1 MARADTAPIDAGR
14 AANVAREDTGTEQN
28 GDSEFGLSSVR
39 PPSGDLAATG
49 SAASEVI
56 VSAGP
61 ENRPTVTTEILR
73 AEAGDVHA
81 AMVTMERAGAEQVT
95 AERIVMTNS
104 GARTVE
110 ARSAQVDR
118 SGILA
123 VRSDKAVFSNS
134 TAIAIVTE
142 EARIVRSRVL
152 MLKAD
157 RATIEAGA
165 KVAIYA
171 GPASE
176 NMRPLADVRGAAAF
190 GVGLGA
196 VLLLLGPFL
205 RRVLR
210 LR

>member
-1 MARADTAPIDAGR
+1 MAR
-14 AANVAREDTGTEQN
+14 EETGTEQI
-28 GDSEFGLSSVR
+28 GDSETGRSSGRSPVD
-39 PPSGDLAATG
+39 DLATTG
-49 SAASEVI
+49 SVASDVI

-61 ENRPTVTTEILR
+61 ENHPTIASEILR

-81 AMVTMERAGAEQVT
+81 TTVTMDRAGTEQVT

-104 GARTVE
+104 GARSVE

-134 TAIAIVTE
+134 TAIAIATE
-142 EARIVRSRVL
+142 EARIVRSRVV

-157 RATIEAGA
+157 RATIEAGTR
-165 KVAIYA
+165 VAIYA
-171 GPASE
+171 GPADE
-176 NMRPLADVRGAAAF
+176 KLRPLTDVRGAAAF
-190 GVGLGA
+190 GAGLGA
-196 VLLLLGPFL
+196 VLLLLGPIL

>member
-1 MARADTAPIDAGR
+1 
-14 AANVAREDTGTEQN
+14 VALEETGTEQN
-28 GDSEFGLSSVR
+28 GDSEPGLSSVR
-39 PPSGDLAATG
+39 PPTDDLATTD
-49 SAASEVI
+49 SVVSEVI

-61 ENRPTVTTEILR
+61 ENRPTIATEILR

-81 AMVTMERAGAEQVT
+81 TTVTMDRAGAEQVT

-104 GARTVE
+104 GARSVE

-123 VRSDKAVFSNS
+123 VRSEKAVFSNS
-134 TAIAIVTE
+134 TAIAIATE
-142 EARIVRSRVL
+142 EARIVRSRVV

-157 RATIEAGA
+157 RATIEAGTR
-165 KVAIYA
+165 VAIYA
-171 GPASE
+171 GPADE
-176 NMRPLADVRGAAAF
+176 KLRPLTDVRGAAAF
-190 GVGLGA
+190 GAGLGA
-196 VLLLLGPFL
+196 VLLFLGPLL

>member
-1 MARADTAPIDAGR
+1 M
-14 AANVAREDTGTEQN
+14 
-28 GDSEFGLSSVR
+28 
-39 PPSGDLAATG
+39 
-49 SAASEVI
+49 ASEVI

-61 ENRPTVTTEILR
+61 ENRPTVATEILR

-81 AMVTMERAGAEQVT
+81 TMVTMERAGAEQVT

-134 TAIAIVTE
+134 TAIAIATE

-171 GPASE
+171 GPAGREHATAGRRSGSC
-176 NMRPLADVRGAAAF
+176 RVRSWVGRGAAVARPF
-190 GVGLGA
+190 VAPGLA
-196 VLLLLGPFL
+196 AEMS
-205 RRVLR
+205 RRWR
-210 LR
+210 ASWD

>member
-1 MARADTAPIDAGR
+1 M
-14 AANVAREDTGTEQN
+14 AREDTGTEQN
-28 GDSEFGLSSVR
+28 GDAETGLGSAR
-39 PPSGDLAATG
+39 PPSEVLATTD
-49 SAASEVI
+49 SVASEVI

-61 ENRPTVTTEILR
+61 ENHPTVATEILR
-73 AEAGDVHA
+73 AEAGDVA
-81 AMVTMERAGAEQVT
+81 ATTVSMDRAGAEQVT
-95 AERIVMTNS
+95 AERVVMTNS

-134 TAIAIVTE
+134 TAIAVATE

-152 MLKAD
+152 MLTAD

-165 KVAIYA
+165 NVALYA
-171 GPASE
+171 GPAGE

-196 VLLLLGPFL
+196 VLLLLGPLL

>member
-1 MARADTAPIDAGR
+1 VAQEETA
-14 AANVAREDTGTEQN
+14 TEQN
-28 GDSEFGLSSVR
+28 GDSGAGLGSAR
-39 PPSGDLAATG
+39 PPSASMTTTG
-49 SAASEVI
+49 SVASEVI
-56 VSAGP
+56 VSAGA
-61 ENRPTVTTEILR
+61 ENRPTVATEMLR

-81 AMVTMERAGAEQVT
+81 ATVMMDRAGAEQVT

-123 VRSDKAVFSNS
+123 MRSDKAVISNS
-134 TAIAIVTE
+134 TAIAIATE
-142 EARIVRSRVL
+142 EARIVRSRVV

-157 RATIEAGA
+157 RATIEAGT

-171 GPASE
+171 GPAAE

-190 GVGLGA
+190 GAGLGA
-196 VLLLLGPFL
+196 VLLLLGPFV

>member
-1 MARADTAPIDAGR
+1 MAL
-14 AANVAREDTGTEQN
+14 EETGTEQN
-28 GDSEFGLSSVR
+28 GDSEPGLSSVR
-39 PPSGDLAATG
+39 PPAGDLATTD
-49 SAASEVI
+49 SVVSEVI

-61 ENRPTVTTEILR
+61 ENRPTIATEILR

-81 AMVTMERAGAEQVT
+81 TTVTMDRAGAEQVT

-104 GARTVE
+104 GARSVE

-123 VRSDKAVFSNS
+123 VRSEKAVFSNS
-134 TAIAIVTE
+134 TAIAIATE
-142 EARIVRSRVL
+142 EARIVRSRVV

-157 RATIEAGA
+157 RATIEAGTR
-165 KVAIYA
+165 VAIYA
-171 GPASE
+171 GPADE
-176 NMRPLADVRGAAAF
+176 KLRPLTDVRGAAAF
-190 GVGLGA
+190 GAGLGA
-196 VLLLLGPFL
+196 VLLLLGPLL

>member
-1 MARADTAPIDAGR
+1 
-14 AANVAREDTGTEQN
+14 
-28 GDSEFGLSSVR
+28 
-39 PPSGDLAATG
+39 
-49 SAASEVI
+49 
-56 VSAGP
+56 
-61 ENRPTVTTEILR
+61 
-73 AEAGDVHA
+73 
-81 AMVTMERAGAEQVT
+81 
-95 AERIVMTNS
+95 MTNS

-110 ARSAQVDR
+110 ARSAQVER

-134 TAIAIVTE
+134 TAIAIATE

-157 RATIEAGA
+157 QATIEAGA

-171 GPASE
+171 GPAGE

>member
-1 MARADTAPIDAGR
+1 
-14 AANVAREDTGTEQN
+14 VARDDTGTEQN
-28 GDSEFGLSSVR
+28 DDSESGLSSIR
-39 PPSGDLAATG
+39 PPSDELATTG
-49 SAASEVI
+49 SVASEVI

-61 ENRPTVTTEILR
+61 ENRPTVATEILR

-81 AMVTMERAGAEQVT
+81 TTVTMERAGAERVT

-134 TAIAIVTE
+134 TAIAIATE

-171 GPASE
+171 GPADE

>member
-1 MARADTAPIDAGR
+1 MAQ
-14 AANVAREDTGTEQN
+14 EDTGTETN
-28 GDSEFGLSSVR
+28 GDSESGLSSVR
-39 PPSGDLAATG
+39 PTAEASATTG
-49 SAASEVI
+49 SVTSEVI

-61 ENRPTVTTEILR
+61 ENRPTVATEILR

-81 AMVTMERAGAEQVT
+81 TTVTMDRAGAEQVT
-95 AERIVMTNS
+95 AERVVMTNS

-134 TAIAIVTE
+134 TAIAIATE

-165 KVAIYA
+165 KIAIYA
-171 GPASE
+171 GPADE

-190 GVGLGA
+190 GAGLGA
-196 VLLLLGPFL
+196 VLLLLGSLL

-210 LR
+210 VR

>member
-1 MARADTAPIDAGR
+1 VAQEDTATA
-14 AANVAREDTGTEQN
+14 QN
-28 GDSEFGLSSVR
+28 GDSESGPSSAR
-39 PPSGDLAATG
+39 SPSSDVATAR
-49 SAASEVI
+49 SVASQVI

-61 ENRPTVTTEILR
+61 ENHPTAATEILR

-81 AMVTMERAGAEQVT
+81 TTVTMDRAGAERVT
-95 AERIVMTNS
+95 AERIVMNNS

-123 VRSDKAVFSNS
+123 LRSDKAVFSNS
-134 TAIAIVTE
+134 TAIAIATE
-142 EARIVRSRVL
+142 EARIVRSRVV

-157 RATIEAGA
+157 QATIEAGT

-171 GPASE
+171 GPATD

-196 VLLLLGPFL
+196 VLLLLGPFV